1 MRRPLILL
9 SVFLLVLCTSLA
21 QAGDKEDLEARIIK
35 YHQVWNAK
43 NTGEFVKYFVSNGAK
58 GVTIAA
64 PDGGVFSDPQTEFL
78 NKATLDTAW
87 SHPKV
92 QFDQTPRYIQVYIY
106 GNGTVGVA
114 HYYRI
119 GSQTD
124 ANGVTTPVN
133 LRATEVWVKEG
144 GEWRAAHRHLSQW
157 RIGQTS
163 N

>member
-1 MRRPLILL
+1 MRRTPILL
-9 SVFLLVLCTSLA
+9 SVLLLVLCTSLA

-58 GVTIAA
+58 GVTFAGA
-64 PDGGVFSDPQTEFL
+64 DGGVFGDPQIEFV
-78 NKATLDTAW
+78 NKADLDSTW

-92 QFDQTPRYIQVYIY
+92 QFNQTPRYIQVTIY
-106 GNGTVGVA
+106 GNGTVGVV
-114 HYYRI
+114 HYYRL
-119 GSQTD
+119 GSTTD

-133 LRATEVWVKEG
+133 LRATEVWLKEG
-144 GEWRAAHRHLSQW
+144 GEWKAAHRHLSQW